1 MNIQPATL
9 RDLPTVIRLEKI
21 CFPMDAWP
29 LLDMVAVLVWPKV
42 VRLKAVEGGK
52 LVGFI
57 ASESRPF
64 EKLAWIATLGVLP
77 EYQRRGIGLQL
88 LLACERILT
97 QPRIRLCVRV
107 NNEAAI
113 NLYMKEG
120 YRAVDTWREYYN
132 DKGSALLME
141 KRR

>member
-1 MNIQPATL
+1 MDIQPATL
-9 RDLPTVIRLEKI
+9 RDLPSVIRLEKA
-21 CFPMDAWP
+21 CFPRDAWP
-29 LLDMVAVLVWPKV
+29 LLDLVAVLVWPKV
-42 VRLKAVEGGK
+42 VRMKAVEDGK

-57 ASESRPF
+57 ASESRPS

-88 LLACERILT
+88 LLECERRLT
-97 QPRIRLCVRV
+97 QPSIRLCVRV
-107 NNEAAI
+107 NNEVAI
-113 NLYMKEG
+113 NLYIKEG